1 MQNSFAEVVLCDLL
15 ETCTAKYTLV
25 SHHEWVDDLTQRT
38 EGTRKRVE
46 QRLIKAGIHLAAG
59 LQGQGFIISKKS
71 KVVASTAELA
81 RAIQKGINEAGF
93 PIQAARAND
102 DLGIARGIAGQ
113 RHRGKHIKRMQGA
126 MQRGAKSAN
135 LPGRKA

>member
-1 MQNSFAEVVLCDLL
+1 M
-15 ETCTAKYTLV
+15 V

-38 EGTRKRVE
+38 EGTRKQVE

-71 KVVASTAELA
+71 KVVASTAKLA

-102 DLGIARGIAGQ
+102 DLGVDRGIAGQ
-113 RHRGKHIKRMQGA
+113 RH
-126 MQRGAKSAN
+126 
-135 LPGRKA
+135 